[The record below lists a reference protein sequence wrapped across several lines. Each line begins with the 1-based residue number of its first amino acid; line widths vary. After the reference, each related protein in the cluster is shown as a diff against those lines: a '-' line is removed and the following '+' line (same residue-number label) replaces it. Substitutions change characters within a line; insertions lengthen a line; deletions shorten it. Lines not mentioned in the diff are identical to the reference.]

1 MTSHHYTETAT
12 PDATKRYPSDL
23 NDWEFDL
30 IAPHVAQKAGS
41 GKKRTVNGGCCRAIF
56 PLGITS
62 GITTEHGGMMAPW
75 NTSTPY
81 SAAMYGPRLG
91 EIPNQVLG

>member
-30 IAPHVAQKAGS
+30 IAPHLAQKAPS
-41 GKKRTVNGGCCRAIF
+41 GKKRTVDIRF
-56 PLGITS
+56 S
-62 GITTEHGGMMAPW
+62 
-75 NTSTPY
+75 
-81 SAAMYGPRLG
+81 
-91 EIPNQVLG
+91 

>member
-30 IAPHVAQKAGS
+30 IAPHLAQKAGS
-41 GKKRTVNGGCCRAIF
+41 GKKRTVDIGSLECHLLAYQNGLSVA
-56 PLGITS
+56 
-62 GITTEHGGMMAPW
+62 
-75 NTSTPY
+75 Y
-81 SAAMYGPRLG
+81 AADR
-91 EIPNQVLG
+91 